1 MQATGHDASDGKAR
15 RAAQAQTTRNAL
27 IKTARALFLE
37 RGYHLTSTEDI
48 VAASGVGTRGALYHH
63 FADKK
68 ALFEAVFISV
78 EEDLIAG
85 SAASRSPS
93 VDAFG
98 QLERALLGFLDSSL
112 NQPVQRILL
121 IDGPAVLGWG
131 RWRELESQYGLG
143 AIGALLQRAEAE
155 GSIAANQPL
164 EVLSHILLA
173 AVDEA
178 ALFVANSA
186 NPPRARDEAA
196 RVMSLLLHGV
206 TRRTRT

>member
-1 MQATGHDASDGKAR
+1 MQATGQDAMDSKAR
-15 RAAQAQTTRNAL
+15 RAAQAEATRNAL
-27 IKTARALFLE
+27 IETARRLFIE
-37 RGYHLTSTEDI
+37 KGYHLTSTEDI

-78 EEDLIAG
+78 EDDLIAA
-85 SAASRSPS
+85 SAASRRPS
-93 VDAFG
+93 LDAFG

-131 RWRELESQYGLG
+131 RWRELESHYGLG
-143 AIGALLQRAEAE
+143 AIGALLQQAEAE
-155 GSIAANQPL
+155 GSINAGQPL
-164 EVLSHILLA
+164 ELLSHILLA

-196 RVMSLLLHGV
+196 RVMALLLDGITH
-206 TRRTRT
+206 RTQ